1 MSTILDALRKL
12 QRERER
18 AKPPRDLQ
26 ESVTQPLSVTRS
38 PRRPSRRF
46 VGVGGIGLLCLL
58 AGGVLIWKWPALR
71 GATPEVPP
79 SARGSEPSA
88 SPPVTQP
95 RVAARTGPTRPRQA
109 VARRGRAAPPESPT
123 TPALGPTPRR
133 DPSSQSLEP
142 EPAARVTRAATAER
156 TLMAEP
162 VTAALSSPERKT
174 TSTLSAGPTAE
185 KVEPVAKAKP
195 AKKSRV
201 SGRRQ
206 RDRPRSSKE
215 TAAAAVPKLPPAAS
229 AVAQRS
235 TGKAS
240 TPAPKAPPKSTPKAT
255 VKPAPPPA
263 QVTEAKRR
271 SPPEPN
277 PFLQRFEPVTRV
289 ERAPADTQE
298 LVGEPSPVF
307 TYFPELALESVRWHP
322 DPSRRVAN
330 LVVDRARGITVR
342 EGDIVRGAL
351 IHRIDPGAVELRVGT
366 AKKLLQMGP

>member
-26 ESVTQPLSVTRS
+26 ESVTQPLSGSRS
-38 PRRPSRRF
+38 PRRLSRRF

-71 GATPEVPP
+71 GATPELPP

-95 RVAARTGPTRPRQA
+95 RVAGTRPTRPRQA
-109 VARRGRAAPPESPT
+109 VARQGRAAPPESPM
-123 TPALGPTPRR
+123 GPTPRR

-174 TSTLSAGPTAE
+174 TSTLPAGPAAE
-185 KVEPVAKAKP
+185 KAEPKP

-215 TAAAAVPKLPPAAS
+215 TAAAAAPKLPPAAS

-235 TGKAS
+235 MGKAS

-255 VKPAPPPA
+255 LKRVPPPA
-263 QVTEAKRR
+263 QVTEAERR
-271 SPPEPN
+271 SPPAPN
-277 PFLQRFEPVTRV
+277 PFLQPFEPVTRV
-289 ERAPADTQE
+289 ERAPADTQQPGA
-298 LVGEPSPVF
+298 GEPSPVF

-330 LVVDRARGITVR
+330 LVVDRGRGITVR
-342 EGDIVRGAL
+342 EGDIVRGVL
-351 IHRIDPGAVELRVGT
+351 IHRIDPGTVELRVGT